1 MESPYKYHSKEEYIS
16 GTLKFNPECPACLKI
31 KGERIYRA
39 VNPTS
44 PEAV

>member
-1 MESPYKYHSKEEYIS
+1 MENQYKYHSKAEYVS
-16 GTLKFNPECPACLKI
+16 GDLKFNPKCPACLTI

-39 VNPTS
+39 VNPIS